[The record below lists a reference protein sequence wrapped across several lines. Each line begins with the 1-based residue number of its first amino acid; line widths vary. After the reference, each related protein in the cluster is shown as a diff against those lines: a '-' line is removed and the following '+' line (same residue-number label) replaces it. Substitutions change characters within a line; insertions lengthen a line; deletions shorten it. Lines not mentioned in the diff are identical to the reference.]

1 MQVWDAQD
9 HSQLCSVGMKS
20 HMIQGEMTA
29 VLYNEFTKAI
39 AITTDCLSVLNLRE
53 HRSVQ
58 SESVLFHCLPKCH
71 SESPVGPWSFTY
83 PVLLSI
89 FHKNKTKL
97 SDIDNS
103 YRLIKCN

>member
-9 HSQLCSVGMKS
+9 HSQLCTVGMKS

-53 HRSVQ
+53 NRFV
-58 SESVLFHCLPKCH
+58 
-71 SESPVGPWSFTY
+71 Y
-83 PVLLSI
+83 
-89 FHKNKTKL
+89 
-97 SDIDNS
+97 
-103 YRLIKCN
+103 